1 MPGVR
6 SLVSVPAGLAEM
18 PVGRFLAATTAGA
31 LGWNAL
37 LLGAGAL
44 LGAHYDRIE
53 GIVGPIGTVVLVAVV
68 LACVAGVVWLRR
80 R

>member
-1 MPGVR
+1 
-6 SLVSVPAGLAEM
+6 M

-53 GIVGPIGTVVLVAVV
+53 GIVGPIGTVVLAAVV
-68 LACVAGVVWLRR
+68 LASVAGVVWLRR